1 MWPFPF
7 ALSANRDPSRA
18 RGKCRLGRDRKRT
31 TAGSKPVNEAENSEG
46 YVKVGFIGLGAMGLP
61 MARCVTKAGHPLVT
75 TFHRNRGPAD
85 ELAALGAKIVTTAAE
100 VAAQS
105 DVVITILP
113 ADAELVEA
121 VLGPDGV
128 VKGMTAGKALIDMT
142 TCTARTVVQI
152 AEKIQAVGGRM
163 LDAPVSGG
171 TVGAKSGTLTIMVG
185 GDSALLEEFMP
196 LLATMG
202 TLIVHVGKIGHGKV
216 IKILNQALAA
226 IHLLAIGEVFALGI
240 RCGMEENLI
249 YDVIKESSGHSRM
262 MDARLQQFLFA
273 GAFEPGF
280 KLDLMKKDLLLALDS
295 ARELSIPVLL
305 TSSVAQLFTAAS
317 SAGYGNEDF
326 SRAAEYVAGLAGATL
341 KEGAMT
347 EKRGG

>member
-1 MWPFPF
+1 M
-7 ALSANRDPSRA
+7 AEG
-18 RGKCRLGRDRKRT
+18 GKLERK
-31 TAGSKPVNEAENSEG
+31 
-46 YVKVGFIGLGAMGLP
+46 VKVGFIGLGAMGLP
-61 MARCVTKAGHPLVT
+61 MARRVVKAGYPLVT
-75 TFHRNRGPAD
+75 KSHRNRGPAD
-85 ELAALGAKIVTTAAE
+85 ELAALGASVVSTAAE
-100 VAAQS
+100 VAAEC

-113 ADAELVEA
+113 ADAELEET

-128 VKGMTAGKALIDMT
+128 LKGMTAGKTLIDMT
-142 TCTARTVVQI
+142 TCTARTVLRI
-152 AEKIQAVGGRM
+152 DEKIQAVGGRM

-171 TVGAKSGTLTIMVG
+171 TVGAQSGSLTIMVG
-185 GDSALLEEFMP
+185 GDSALLEEFKP
-196 LLATMG
+196 LLDTMG
-202 TLIVHVGKIGHGKV
+202 TRIVHVGKLGHGKV
-216 IKILNQALAA
+216 IKILNQAFAA

-240 RCGMEENLI
+240 RCGMAENLI
-249 YDVIKESSGHSRM
+249 YDVVKESSGHSRM

-317 SAGYGNEDF
+317 NAGYGDEDF

-341 KEGAMT
+341 KESAMT
-347 EKRGG
+347 EKRGS

>member
-1 MWPFPF
+1 MISGP
-7 ALSANRDPSRA
+7 
-18 RGKCRLGRDRKRT
+18 
-31 TAGSKPVNEAENSEG
+31 KPVPEAGNSEA
-46 YVKVGFIGLGAMGLP
+46 YMKVGFIGLGAMGLP
-61 MARCVTKAGHPLVT
+61 MARCVVKAGYPLVT

-85 ELAALGAKIVTTAAE
+85 ELAALGAKVVTTAAE

-113 ADAELVEA
+113 ADAELEES

-128 VKGMTAGKALIDMT
+128 VKGMTAGKVLIDMT
-142 TCTARTVVQI
+142 TCTARTVIQI
-152 AEKIQAVGGRM
+152 AEKIQALGGRM

-171 TVGAKSGTLTIMVG
+171 TVGAESATLTIMIG
-185 GDSALLEEFMP
+185 GDSALLEEFRP

-202 TLIVHVGKIGHGKV
+202 TRIVHVGKVGHGKV

-262 MDARLQQFLFA
+262 MDARLQFLFA

-280 KLDLMKKDLLLALDS
+280 KLDLMKKDVLLALDS
-295 ARELSIPVLL
+295 ARQLSIPVLL

-341 KEGAMT
+341 KQGAMT